1 MNFDKNRFANFAK
14 YDLTINKTFFRNMVF
29 VTLAGAV
36 GIAMLGF
43 MTRYNI
49 YTDVLSNT
57 SEWGE
62 PPVPGDFA
70 HYTWNYITACY
81 MLGFIDLMMIIFAGC
96 WAHNL
101 RNKQGRITE
110 LTLPATNLEKFT
122 WHALLMLVGGF
133 VLCILSLLI
142 ADGLNAL
149 LTLMMF
155 GAADGV
161 GSLTCSIGELL
172 TFTASAEDY
181 FHMPSISVNGEVDI
195 VNIQARNFLISCSF
209 LVFCSIITEI
219 HLFFFGNALKYKYN
233 IILTYIAL
241 QVIGTIASIAFF
253 IFTAA
258 SMGSVV
264 DQMVESEYSGDEVM
278 RLMTIGF
285 TTAGIILLLLS
296 ALILWKSYHRYT
308 KAQITSPLNK

>member
-1 MNFDKNRFANFAK
+1 MNFNKERFANFAK

-29 VTLAGAV
+29 VTLAGV
-36 GIAMLGF
+36 IGIAMLGF
-43 MTRYNI
+43 MMRYNI
-49 YTDVLSNT
+49 YRDVLTNT
-57 SEWGE
+57 SEWSE
-62 PPVPGDFA
+62 PPVPGDFS

-81 MLGFIDLMMIIFAGC
+81 ELGFIDLMMVIFAGC

-155 GAADGV
+155 GAENGI
-161 GSLTCSIGELL
+161 GSISQSIGEVL
-172 TFTASAEDY
+172 TFTASADNF
-181 FHMPSISVNGEVDI
+181 FHMPSVSADGDVGMVD
-195 VNIQARNFLISCSF
+195 VEGRNLLISCSF
-209 LVFCSIITEI
+209 AIICTFIAEVLI
-219 HLFFFGNALKYKYN
+219 FVYGNALKYKYN

-241 QVIGTIASIAFF
+241 QVIGTILSILFF

-258 SMGSVV
+258 TMGET
-264 DQMVESEYSGDEVM
+264 VESLVESDLEGEDLVKIFTGCLYAYGVIS
-278 RLMTIGF
+278 LGF
-285 TTAGIILLLLS
+285 AALLC
-296 ALILWKSYHRYT
+296 WWSYKRYT
-308 KAQITSPLNK
+308 KAQITSSLNK